1 MPIAPANG
9 ISLCYDTV
17 GSPAHPALLL
27 VMGFTAQLTG
37 WDDRFCRMLADGG
50 RYVIRFDNRDC
61 GLSTHFDGVTVDLP
75 GVLAAWESDGVMPP
89 IPYSMSDFSNDAFA
103 LLDHLGIEKAHI
115 VGASMGGMIVQAM
128 AVEHP
133 ERVLTLTSIMSTTGE
148 RDFYQWDPETRAAMS
163 TPPPSDRAGFVE
175 HSVAI
180 GRRLSSPRY
189 FDAEAA
195 ARRSAASYDRM
206 FYPQGAARQT
216 AAIRGS
222 GHRAAGLRALA
233 VPTLVMHGQADT
245 LILPLGG
252 HRTAELVA
260 GANLMVFKDMGH
272 DLPPQ
277 LWPLITDAIL
287 SHTRHAIG

>member
-17 GSPAHPALLL
+17 GSPEHPALLL

-115 VGASMGGMIVQAM
+115 VGASMGDMIDVRVSTRSGCSTAM
-128 AVEHP
+128 VWTIMPPIDAP
-133 ERVLTLTSIMSTTGE
+133 TMWAFSI
-148 RDFYQWDPETRAAMS
+148 
-163 TPPPSDRAGFVE
+163 
-175 HSVAI
+175 
-180 GRRLSSPRY
+180 PR
-189 FDAEAA
+189 
-195 ARRSAASYDRM
+195 
-206 FYPQGAARQT
+206 
-216 AAIRGS
+216 
-222 GHRAAGLRALA
+222 
-233 VPTLVMHGQADT
+233 
-245 LILPLGG
+245 
-252 HRTAELVA
+252 
-260 GANLMVFKDMGH
+260 
-272 DLPPQ
+272 
-277 LWPLITDAIL
+277 
-287 SHTRHAIG
+287 